1 MPVGVDHAADG
12 LLLAHL
18 GQFRDQIVRAAIELL
33 DAEGIEG
40 LSMRKLGQRLG
51 SAPTAMYW
59 HVGNKENLVVLA
71 ADRVW
76 GEIEPLDPGSSGWRA
91 AARALAYDAHALA
104 ARHPWLINAIS
115 MHFVYGDGM
124 ARFQDHSYA
133 VYEAAGFTGWDL
145 DWAVNT
151 AYTFVAGS
159 AIDEAMTAA
168 MAKAQIRPGRGAEG
182 DGPVQDVV
190 TWATGIASR
199 YPRLRARLEGQAMAD
214 PAEMTHQKFEF
225 GIEAILDGLEARLAR
240 QST

>member
-1 MPVGVDHAADG
+1 M
-12 LLLAHL
+12 
-18 GQFRDQIVRAAIELL
+18 AAIELL

-40 LSMRKLGQRLG
+40 LSMRKLGRRLG
-51 SAPTAMYW
+51 SAPTAMYG

-71 ADRVW
+71 ADLVW
-76 GEIEPLDPGSSGWRA
+76 AEIEPLDPAASGWRA
-91 AARALAYDAHALA
+91 AARALAHDAHALA
-104 ARHPWLINAIS
+104 ARHPWLINAIGT
-115 MHFVYGDGM
+115 HFVYGDGM

-159 AIDEAMTAA
+159 AVDEATAAA

-182 DGPVQDVV
+182 GPEQDIV

-199 YPRLRARLEGQAMAD
+199 YPRLRARLEAQAVAD
-214 PAEMTHQKFEF
+214 PAQMTHRKFEF

-240 QST
+240 QAT